1 MRKTKKFLITIS
13 IIAAIIAVLNIIPPK
28 QVENNPFIVEKGSL
42 PMLVA
47 HRGGKFNNPENTLK
61 AYKYALSDNV
71 KADVLETDLWLTK
84 DKELILNHDSS
95 INRTSDAELVLNS
108 KEKHYVSNFTLNE
121 LENFNF
127 GAKFEALDGTK
138 PYENLVSVNQVDRK
152 EVIKA
157 NDVGVTTFDN
167 FLNTFY
173 TSHPNL
179 LFIVEIKNSGQ
190 EGFDA
195 CDKLVETLNKYPNYK
210 DQIVV
215 GTFNSEIEEYLK
227 TTYPFIMRGASVN
240 VVIGFVVTQLLGV
253 NLFDNSGITCLQL
266 PTNQY
271 GIDLTW
277 NTYINRAHRR
287 NIAVQYWTI
296 NDEEEMRFLV
306 NKGCDAIM
314 TDDVDLLRKVLD
326 SSKKAR

>member
-1 MRKTKKFLITIS
+1 MKKTKRFLIILSSILTVFTI
-13 IIAAIIAVLNIIPPK
+13 LNVIPPK
-28 QVENNPFIVEKGSL
+28 KVENNPFIVKKGEL

-47 HRGGKFNNPENTLK
+47 HRGGRFNNPENTLK
-61 AYKYALSDNV
+61 AYKYAVSDKV

-84 DKELILNHDSS
+84 DKELILNHDST

-108 KEKHYVSNFTLNE
+108 KEKHYVRDFTLAE

-127 GAKFEALDGTK
+127 GAKFETLNKEK
-138 PYENLVSVNQVDRK
+138 PYKDLVTIDQIDRK

-167 FLNTFY
+167 FLGTFY
-173 TSHPNL
+173 NSHPDL

-190 EGFDA
+190 EGKDA

-210 DQIVV
+210 EQIVV
-215 GTFNSEIEEYLK
+215 GTFNNEIETYLK
-227 TTYPFIMRGASVN
+227 EEYPFIMRGASVN

-266 PTNQY
+266 PTEEY

-277 NTYINRAHRR
+277 NTYINRAHKR

-296 NDEEEMRFLV
+296 NDEEEMRYLV
-306 NKGCDAIM
+306 DKKCDAIM
-314 TDDVDLLRKVLD
+314 TDEVDLLRKVLD
-326 SSKKAR
+326 SYR

>member
-1 MRKTKKFLITIS
+1 MKKTKRFLIILSSILTVFTI
-13 IIAAIIAVLNIIPPK
+13 LNVIPPK
-28 QVENNPFIVEKGSL
+28 KVENNPFIVEKGEL

-47 HRGGKFNNPENTLK
+47 HRGGRFNNPENTLK
-61 AYKYALSDNV
+61 AYKYAVSDKV

-84 DKELILNHDSS
+84 DKELILNHDST

-108 KEKHYVSNFTLNE
+108 KEKHYVRDFTLAE

-127 GAKFEALDGTK
+127 GAKFETLNKEK
-138 PYENLVSVNQVDRK
+138 PYKDLVTIDQIDRK

-167 FLNTFY
+167 FLGTFY
-173 TSHPNL
+173 NSHPDL

-190 EGFDA
+190 EGKDA

-210 DQIVV
+210 EQIVV
-215 GTFNSEIEEYLK
+215 GTFNNEIETYLK
-227 TTYPFIMRGASVN
+227 EEYPFIMRGASVN

-266 PTNQY
+266 PTEEY

-277 NTYINRAHRR
+277 NTYINRAHKR

-296 NDEEEMRFLV
+296 NDEEEMRYLV
-306 NKGCDAIM
+306 DKKCDAIM
-314 TDDVDLLRKVLD
+314 TDEVDLLRKVLD
-326 SSKKAR
+326 SYR

>member
-1 MRKTKKFLITIS
+1 MKKTKRFLIILSSILTVFTI
-13 IIAAIIAVLNIIPPK
+13 LNVIPPK
-28 QVENNPFIVEKGSL
+28 KVENNPFTVEKGEL

-47 HRGGKFNNPENTLK
+47 HRGGRFNNPENTLK
-61 AYKYALSDNV
+61 AYKYAVSDKV

-84 DKELILNHDSS
+84 DKELILNHDST

-108 KEKHYVSNFTLNE
+108 KEKHYVRDFTLAE

-127 GAKFEALDGTK
+127 GAKFETLDKEK
-138 PYENLVSVNQVDRK
+138 PYKDLVTVNQIDRK

-167 FLNTFY
+167 FLGTFY
-173 TSHPNL
+173 NSHPDL

-190 EGFDA
+190 EGKEA

-215 GTFNSEIEEYLK
+215 GTFNNEIETYLK
-227 TTYPFIMRGASVN
+227 EEYPFIMRGASVN
-240 VVIGFVVTQLLGV
+240 VVIGYVATQLLGV

-266 PTNQY
+266 PTEEY

-277 NTYINRAHRR
+277 NTYINRAHKR

-296 NDEEEMRFLV
+296 NDEEEMRYLV
-306 NKGCDAIM
+306 DKKCDAIM
-314 TDDVDLLRKVLD
+314 TDEVDLLRKVLD
-326 SSKKAR
+326 SYR